1 MKFLRCYIAAFGG
14 LKEKTLEFP
23 AGLCEFCEPNGSGK
37 STLASFLKAVFY
49 GLSGERKRN
58 LSENERE
65 LYTPWEGGNFGGF
78 LEFEAGGKRYRAER
92 FFSPESFLLTDLE
105 TGRESL
111 DYGKNLGEELF
122 GLDADSFLGSILMP
136 AKSAGVG
143 ATAGLTAKLNDLS
156 GEVFD
161 ICAYEG
167 AIRSLE
173 DARKSIAL
181 YRGKGGSLYRETER
195 TRMIEENLRNAHA
208 AEEAAAREEEEAGHA
223 LHRRQVAEE
232 ALNAAEKSLT
242 AQKEAADAV
251 RRGEELKKMLTTLS
265 EREHEKETLLASCPA
280 ALLPADGL
288 ANLETATVREEQA
301 RSAVAEAETRFCIL
315 RAARPEGLPGEED
328 RKKLLKAEEDIE
340 FLQTKLCTLQ
350 EEPEPQRPGT
360 RYLFF
365 LLAALFAAGAAAI
378 TGIALS
384 PLFFLLFLPAAALLI
399 PLFSALR
406 TNREATQKAKTR
418 AALLEETNRMLLL
431 AQKER
436 SDLQLSLRLPGENIK
451 DALQKADCETARLQ
465 AAGND
470 LARAK
475 DALAAAGETRRK
487 LFEDAG
493 ISPDED
499 PRAAILR
506 VREMRAAL
514 TRLDTEIAD
523 RRSETDRIR
532 ASLPEN
538 ARPDDESRGALP
550 DDESRGVERP
560 AVTERDILA
569 LRTELNRASEDA
581 AAHRT
586 RAEHYA
592 ALAENLP
599 LLKQSLQESLEITAE
614 LQDRKDT
621 IDKTKEFLTQAK
633 EALETRYL
641 AAVRQGFSR
650 YSAILSD
657 GFLADFNLNTLLEVN
672 YLRAGKARSSL
683 YFSSGWQVMTEIC
696 MRLSL
701 SDALYPGD
709 PPPLILD
716 DPFALLDETNL
727 AACLSLLEKLAAER
741 QILYLTAHPSRS
753 FAGRRK

>member
-105 TGRESL
+105 TGCESL

-223 LHRRQVAEE
+223 LHRQQVAEE

-265 EREHEKETLLASCPA
+265 EREREKETLLASCPA
-280 ALLPADGL
+280 ALLPADRL

-399 PLFSALR
+399 PLFS
-406 TNREATQKAKTR
+406 
-418 AALLEETNRMLLL
+418 
-431 AQKER
+431 
-436 SDLQLSLRLPGENIK
+436 
-451 DALQKADCETARLQ
+451 
-465 AAGND
+465 
-470 LARAK
+470 
-475 DALAAAGETRRK
+475 
-487 LFEDAG
+487 
-493 ISPDED
+493 
-499 PRAAILR
+499 
-506 VREMRAAL
+506 
-514 TRLDTEIAD
+514 
-523 RRSETDRIR
+523 
-532 ASLPEN
+532 
-538 ARPDDESRGALP
+538 
-550 DDESRGVERP
+550 
-560 AVTERDILA
+560 A

>member
-418 AALLEETNRMLLL
+418 AALLKKQTGCFCWRKKNGATYNFPCAFREKISKTRCKKPIVKPPGCKPPGTIWPGQRTRWQPPGKRAGSSSRMLGFRRTKTR
-431 AQKER
+431 ARPFSGYAKCAPP
-436 SDLQLSLRLPGENIK
+436 SPGWIP
-451 DALQKADCETARLQ
+451 RLQ
-465 AAGND
+465 TAVPRPIAS
-470 LARAK
+470 AQAC
-475 DALAAAGETRRK
+475 RK
-487 LFEDAG
+487 THGRMMKA
-493 ISPDED
+493 
-499 PRAAILR
+499 
-506 VREMRAAL
+506 
-514 TRLDTEIAD
+514 
-523 RRSETDRIR
+523 
-532 ASLPEN
+532 
-538 ARPDDESRGALP
+538 GALC
-550 DDESRGVERP
+550 RMM
-560 AVTERDILA
+560 
-569 LRTELNRASEDA
+569 
-581 AAHRT
+581 
-586 RAEHYA
+586 
-592 ALAENLP
+592 
-599 LLKQSLQESLEITAE
+599 K
-614 LQDRKDT
+614 
-621 IDKTKEFLTQAK
+621 
-633 EALETRYL
+633 
-641 AAVRQGFSR
+641 
-650 YSAILSD
+650 
-657 GFLADFNLNTLLEVN
+657 
-672 YLRAGKARSSL
+672 AGAWN
-683 YFSSGWQVMTEIC
+683 G
-696 MRLSL
+696 
-701 SDALYPGD
+701 
-709 PPPLILD
+709 PP
-716 DPFALLDETNL
+716 
-727 AACLSLLEKLAAER
+727 
-741 QILYLTAHPSRS
+741 
-753 FAGRRK
+753 